1 MSRSPN
7 VDELLADE
15 DRLWLELT
23 EVFGDVSPERFDE
36 PSVTPDGWSP
46 KDVMYHV
53 AAWADEAATVLGRI
67 AAGTHTGGERI
78 PSPQRG
84 WFEMGRAFDD
94 DVVRIRFA
102 KVRRRCGRSSR
113 APGVD
118 ATAAWEWFEE
128 SGPRHYE
135 EHLPD
140 RRAFLERGNPTGRRF
155 GRGTTPGV
163 MGGTRSDPLQATS

>member
-1 MSRSPN
+1 MNRSPN

-23 EVFGDVSPERFDE
+23 EVFGDVEPERFDE
-36 PSVTPDGWSP
+36 PSVTPEGWSP

-53 AAWADEAATVLGRI
+53 AAWAGEAATVLGRI
-67 AAGTHTGGERI
+67 AAGTRTGGDPDTQARNEE
-78 PSPQRG
+78 
-84 WFEMGRAFDD
+84 WFEVGRGLDD

-102 KVRRRCGRSSR
+102 KERTAMRQAFTRL
-113 APGVD
+113 PEVD
-118 ATAAWEWFEE
+118 AAAWEWFEE

-140 RRAFLERGNPTGRRF
+140 LRAFLERG
-155 GRGTTPGV
+155 TP
-163 MGGTRSDPLQATS
+163 RP